1 MKHAEKLTREEY
13 IRRTTENGKALVRR
27 WGEIARE
34 KQQKEE
40 KETKR

>member
-13 IRRTTENGKALVRR
+13 IRRIEESGKALVRR

-34 KQQKEE
+34 KTQKEE
-40 KETKR
+40 TKR